1 MGKRLNPLEKEFL
14 IRRFRESEGVK
25 IQDFCRVNDI
35 TTQSLRKW
43 MEQYDADGI
52 EGLCRAERNAVDI
65 LPEGQSRSEEN
76 YKKEI
81 LRLRIENERL
91 KKNYAV
97 EMTEA
102 GRKVYIPLRKK
113 STE

>member
-14 IRRFRESEGVK
+14 IRRFRETHDVR
-25 IQDFCRVNDI
+25 IQEFCRVNDI
-35 TTQSLRKW
+35 SVPSFRKW
-43 MEQYDADGI
+43 MTQYDTGGI
-52 EGLCRAERNAVDI
+52 EGLALGERNSESI
-65 LPEGQSRSEEN
+65 LPEGTDRNEEN

-97 EMTEA
+97 EMTED

-113 STE
+113 SSI